1 MIPLTH
7 SQTATKGKGNTMYKL
22 ELTAKQLEAM
32 YYAITIHRGSY
43 DGWTDEELK
52 ELDIKR
58 ELLAL
63 RQVEAKLD
71 KATAKAGN

>member
-1 MIPLTH
+1 
-7 SQTATKGKGNTMYKL
+7 MYKL
-22 ELTAKQLEAM
+22 ELTAKQVEAM
-32 YYAITIHRGSY
+32 YYAITVHAGSY
-43 DGWTDEELK
+43 DGWSDEELR

-71 KATAKAGN
+71 KATEKAGK

>member
-1 MIPLTH
+1 
-7 SQTATKGKGNTMYKL
+7 MYKL
-22 ELTAKQLEAM
+22 ELTARQLEAM
-32 YYAITIHRGSY
+32 YYAITVHRGSY
-43 DGWTDEELK
+43 DGWPDEDLK
-52 ELDIKR
+52 DMDIKR